1 MSIQAVTRAFWL
13 SVSPSCKCCGRRLHC
28 WVSSTEPS
36 SCHQSLPSLEHRLI
50 ARVMCGKRSALA
62 CTGRMRGSLLPMK
75 VCSPALST
83 ESLLGFVWQAKRG
96 CMRRTHERLRELG
109 FPTVPRVQLVLA
121 DFPEDPVEA
130 CQQWAQAVARQLEA
144 QTRAEAEE
152 LTSKARDAMRVTR
165 SPFSTAGLT
174 PCSSVV
180 LPSARLSFLWLA
192 LRPQQL
198 ARKSIANFCGS
209 RCQHL
214 TSCMHLVHCPQY
226 HNVFMMSRQLASV
239 G

>member
-109 FPTVPRVQLVLA
+109 FPTVPRVQLALA
-121 DFPEDPVEA
+121 DFQEDPVEA

-144 QTRAEAEE
+144 QTRAEVEE
-152 LTSKARDAMRVTR
+152 LTSKAREATRVTR

-174 PCSSVV
+174 PCSSLV